1 MRDSSI
7 VRGVRHVSSV
17 TSKVAD
23 QRAVVAQL
31 DSEADQGG
39 ASHYTK
45 PAVVASS
52 SALASA
58 IGLGILLPL
67 VVYVLLV
74 LLGLDV
80 LAIMMVAAGIALLIR
95 GGDARLTRVAPPETS
110 AWLAVQVVPLLVVW
124 IWRHGSLH
132 YLGWVLPIAILVL
145 LYLFSAGTPER
156 VRVQGQGLTG
166 MLTSLIVAPFSTAL
180 RQMAALASPDR
191 EIASDFSAPVA
202 LKSSTATVPSESI
215 VEVEIELSAVE
226 AASAGATEV
235 NIPSAETVNEPA
247 FSPVISDQAGDQGLM
262 DETADRAGVR
272 DDETTREA
280 ANPMPHLLHED
291 EALGG
296 GLEAMNEERR
306 NVGIESPSPSWE
318 GTAVNEPGPS
328 ESSLDSPAGAS
339 DAMDDVVAL
348 ARQVVDRVEDLTR
361 SQRSAENERIQ
372 LLERVRELEQE
383 LQAERESAQALP
395 SMDPSITDA
404 EVREV
409 LKVAESAANQPE
421 ALTALLQL
429 STHSPLLARVARD
442 YARLR
447 GSESP
452 AE

>member
-7 VRGVRHVSSV
+7 VRGVRHVAPV
-17 TSKVAD
+17 TSKVVD

-31 DSEADQGG
+31 DSAADQGG
-39 ASHYTK
+39 ASLYTK

-95 GGDARLTRVAPPETS
+95 GSDARLTRVAPPETS

-124 IWRHGSLH
+124 IWRHGSLQ

-156 VRVQGQGLTG
+156 VRGQGQGLTG
-166 MLTSLIVAPFSTAL
+166 MLTALIVAPFSTAL

-191 EIASDFSAPVA
+191 AIASDFSAPFA

-215 VEVEIELSAVE
+215 VEIETEPSAGE
-226 AASAGATEV
+226 AAPAGATEV
-235 NIPSAETVNEPA
+235 TIPSGETVQEPA
-247 FSPVISDQAGDQGLM
+247 FSPASSDQTGDQGLM
-262 DETADRAGVR
+262 DETADRAGAG
-272 DDETTREA
+272 DDEIAREA
-280 ANPMPHLLHED
+280 ADPMPDLLY
-291 EALGG
+291 EAPGG
-296 GLEAMNEERR
+296 GPEAMNEEPRKMVVE
-306 NVGIESPSPSWE
+306 NPSPTSE
-318 GTAVNEPGPS
+318 EKAVNEPDPRESPLDAPAGPS
-328 ESSLDSPAGAS
+328 G
-339 DAMDDVVAL
+339 AMDDVVAL
-348 ARQVVDRVEDLTR
+348 ARQVVVRVEDLTR
-361 SQRSAENERIQ
+361 SQRSAETERIQ
-372 LLERVRELEQE
+372 LLERVHELEQE
-383 LQAERESAQALP
+383 LRIERERAQALP
-395 SMDPSITDA
+395 TMDSSITDA

-421 ALTALLQL
+421 TLTALLQL

>member
-1 MRDSSI
+1 M
-7 VRGVRHVSSV
+7 
-17 TSKVAD
+17 
-23 QRAVVAQL
+23 AQL
-31 DSEADQGG
+31 DSAADQGG
-39 ASHYTK
+39 ASPYTK

-95 GGDARLTRVAPPETS
+95 GGDAHLTRVAPPETS

-132 YLGWVLPIAILVL
+132 SLGWVVPIPILVL

-156 VRVQGQGLTG
+156 VRGHRQGLTG
-166 MLTSLIVAPFSTAL
+166 TLTALIVIPFSTAL

-191 EIASDFSAPVA
+191 AIASDSSASVA
-202 LKSSTATVPSESI
+202 LKSSTATAPSESI
-215 VEVEIELSAVE
+215 IEVETEPSATE
-226 AASAGATEV
+226 AAPAGETEV
-235 NIPSAETVNEPA
+235 TTPSGETVQEPA
-247 FSPVISDQAGDQGLM
+247 LSPARSDQTRDQGLM
-262 DETADRAGVR
+262 DETADRAGAG
-272 DDETTREA
+272 DDEIAREA
-280 ANPMPHLLHED
+280 ADPMPDLLY
-291 EALGG
+291 EAPGG
-296 GLEAMNEERR
+296 GPEAMNEEPR
-306 NVGIESPSPSWE
+306 NMVVESSSPSSQE
-318 GTAVNEPGPS
+318 KSVNEPGPS
-328 ESSLDSPAGAS
+328 ESSLDSPTGTS
-339 DAMDDVVAL
+339 GAMDDIVAL

-361 SQRSAENERIQ
+361 SQRSVENERIQ

-383 LQAERESAQALP
+383 LQGERERAQALP
-395 SMDPSITDA
+395 TMDPSITDA

-409 LKVAESAANQPE
+409 LNVAESAANQPE

-429 STHSPLLARVARD
+429 STHSSLLARVARD

-447 GSESP
+447 GGEPP

>member
-1 MRDSSI
+1 
-7 VRGVRHVSSV
+7 
-17 TSKVAD
+17 
-23 QRAVVAQL
+23 VAQL
-31 DSEADQGG
+31 DRAADQGG
-39 ASHYTK
+39 ASPYTK

-156 VRVQGQGLTG
+156 VRGQGQGLAG
-166 MLTSLIVAPFSTAL
+166 MLTALIVAPFSTAL

-191 EIASDFSAPVA
+191 VIAGDPSAPVA
-202 LKSSTATVPSESI
+202 LKSSTEVAPSESI
-215 VEVEIELSAVE
+215 VEVETGPSAAE
-226 AASAGATEV
+226 AAPAGATEV
-235 NIPSAETVNEPA
+235 TIPSAETVQEPA
-247 FSPVISDQAGDQGLM
+247 FSPARSDQMGDQGLM
-262 DETADRAGVR
+262 DETADRAGAG
-272 DDETTREA
+272 DDETMREA
-280 ANPMPHLLHED
+280 ADPMPHLLY
-291 EALGG
+291 EAPGG
-296 GLEAMNEERR
+296 GPEAMNEEPR
-306 NVGIESPSPSWE
+306 NMVVESPSPRSE
-318 GTAVNEPGPS
+318 EKAVNEPGPS
-328 ESSLDSPAGAS
+328 ESRLDSAAGAS
-339 DAMDDVVAL
+339 GAMDDVVAL

-361 SQRSAENERIQ
+361 SQRSAEDERIQ
-372 LLERVRELEQE
+372 LLERVHELEQE
-383 LQAERESAQALP
+383 LQAERERAQALP
-395 SMDPSITDA
+395 IMDPSITDA

-421 ALTALLQL
+421 TLTALLQL